1 MRRVVYA
8 SFAAQ
13 PFSVSDILGLLTH
26 ARAANLRRDVTGALF
41 YQDRFFLQCIE
52 GPSVEV
58 AHLMERIARDH
69 RHLGFTILSDQPL
82 VTRRLFSS
90 WSMGFF
96 HMSAVEALAP
106 EGLIAN
112 GTAFETAIDPDQA
125 MDPAAHILK
134 QYWQANAR
142 KLDLLASKSA
152 PISSTQV

>member
-8 SFAAQ
+8 SFAVQ
-13 PFSVSDILGLLTH
+13 PFSVSEILGLLTH
-26 ARAANLRRDVTGALF
+26 ARAKNALRDVTGALF

-58 AHLMERIARDH
+58 SSLMERIARDH
-69 RHLGFTILSDQPL
+69 RHLGFTILSDQPF
-82 VTRRLFSS
+82 VTKRLFSS

-96 HMSAVEALAP
+96 HMSAVEAFAP

-134 QYWQANAR
+134 QYWEANAR
-142 KLDLLASKSA
+142 NLDLSASRSA
-152 PISSTQV
+152 PIFSAQV